1 MEQQGYVI
9 DLEKSGAAGE
19 VRVPSQYPMVI
30 VDRLLPPRTSPP
42 IPPFS
47 SPFLRCQ
54 LLDHVED
61 PMLGPF
67 PSATAAG
74 PGVTERGKEFR

>member
-1 MEQQGYVI
+1 MNLTPY
-9 DLEKSGAAGE
+9 
-19 VRVPSQYPMVI
+19 PSA
-30 VDRLLPPRTSPP
+30 SPP
-42 IPPFS
+42 
-47 SPFLRCQ
+47 FLHCQ

-74 PGVTERGKEFR
+74 PGVTERGKGVPLDDLCL